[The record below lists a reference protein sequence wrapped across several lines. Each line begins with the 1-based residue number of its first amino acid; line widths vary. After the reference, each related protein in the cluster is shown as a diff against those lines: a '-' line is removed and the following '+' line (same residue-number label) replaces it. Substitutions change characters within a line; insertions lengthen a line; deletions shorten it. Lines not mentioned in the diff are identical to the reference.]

1 MEDLLVADEQQVF
14 LNLKSAKS
22 RFAQRQRKIDQV
34 LAIREGRWND
44 VAPGLFPEDIPEPMI
59 ANFIDVAGKATAE
72 AIAPLPSITCSN
84 PNMATDA
91 ARKAADKRTK
101 IAQHFVQH
109 SALGDQQTMAGDHI
123 DSYGVTA
130 YSVHPDFETKTPCVY
145 VESAIGALYQLDR
158 KGKTSWFARCFRRY
172 TDELMYEFPD
182 YAEVFRDYISKGVST
197 VEVTQYFGPDED
209 MLLVTEGSMVLKR
222 VPNPLKRCRVRVV
235 EAPKTN
241 ELPRGS
247 YDDVVWVQLARAK
260 FGALTMRIAQD
271 VADAPTVVPKD
282 LQDLEVGPGS
292 IIQTD
297 TPNLVRKVDM
307 SVPNQPFAELQNLQQ
322 EMRTGARYSE
332 LRDGNTDAS
341 IITGKGVQALS
352 AGYDGHIKTLQG
364 RLAAGLSDA
373 LEMCFELD
381 QILWPDLEKSVNG
394 LQDGAPFELK
404 YKPSRDIAGNF
415 KVSVSYGLTA
425 GLDPNRA
432 LVYLLQLQTSGDI
445 SRDTVM
451 RQLPF
456 DIDVTAEQKKI
467 DVERVRD
474 SISMSMASLAQAIP
488 MMASQGGDPTE
499 ILVKMSA
506 YAQALQKGDSP
517 EDAAAKAFPP
527 PPPAPPAPEG
537 APPGAPPGPPG
548 AEGAPPEG
556 GAPMGAPG
564 GEMGGGGGPQDLLM
578 ALAGTGPTGSPNL
591 SFGVSKRRPV

>member
-1 MEDLLVADEQQVF
+1 MTDINQVF
-14 LNLKSAKS
+14 LSIKSAKT
-22 RFAQRQRKIDQV
+22 RFAARQRKIDQV

-59 ANFIDVAGKATAE
+59 ANFIDVAAKSTAE
-72 AIAPLPSITCSN
+72 SIAPLPSVTCSN

-101 IAQHFVQH
+101 IAQHYVQH
-109 SALGDQQTMAGDHI
+109 SALGDQQTIAGDHI
-123 DSYGVTA
+123 DSYGSTA
-130 YSVHPDFETKTPCVY
+130 YSVHPDFEAKTACIY
-145 VESAIGALYQLDR
+145 VESAIGAYYLLDR
-158 KGKTSWFARCFRRY
+158 KGKTVWYARCFRRN

-182 YAEVFRDYISKGVST
+182 YEAVFVDYLSNGITS
-197 VEVTQYFGPDED
+197 VEVIQYFGADED
-209 MLLVTEGSMVLKR
+209 MLLVSDGSIVLKR
-222 VPNPLKRCRVRVV
+222 IPNPLKRCRVRVV

-241 ELPRGS
+241 ELPRGT
-247 YDDVVWVQLARAK
+247 YDDVVWVQMARSK

-271 VADAPTVVPKD
+271 VADAPMVVPKD
-282 LQDLEVGPGS
+282 LQDLETGPGA

-307 SVPNQPFAELQNLQQ
+307 SVPSQPFAELQNLQQ
-322 EMRTGARYSE
+322 EMRIGARYSE

-352 AGYDGHIKTLQG
+352 AGYDNHIKTLQG

-381 QILWPDLEKSVNG
+381 EKLWPNLEKSVNG

-404 YKPSRDIAGNF
+404 YKPSRDIAGNY

-467 DVERVRD
+467 DVEKVRD

-499 ILVKMSA
+499 ILTKMSA
-506 YAQALQKGDSP
+506 YALALQKGDSV
-517 EDAAAKAFPP
+517 EDAASKAFPP

-537 APPGAPPGPPG
+537 GMPPEAGGPGAPPGPD
-548 AEGAPPEG
+548 GAPQDPL
-556 GAPMGAPG
+556 AAL
-564 GEMGGGGGPQDLLM
+564 GGGGGGGAPQGGGSPDLLQ
-578 ALAGTGPTGSPNL
+578 ALAGTGPSGAPNL
-591 SFGVSKRRPV
+591 SFAVSKRRAV

>member
-1 MEDLLVADEQQVF
+1 MTDEQQVF
-14 LNLKSAKS
+14 LNIKSAKT
-22 RFAQRQRKIDQV
+22 RFAARQRKIDQV

-44 VAPGLFPEDIPEPMI
+44 VAPGMFPEDIPEPMV
-59 ANFIDVAGKATAE
+59 ANFIDVAAKATAE

-84 PNMATDA
+84 PNMSTDA

-101 IAQHFVQH
+101 IAQHYVQH
-109 SALGDQQTMAGDHI
+109 SALGDQQSLAGDHI
-123 DSYGVTA
+123 DSCGFTA
-130 YSVHPDFETKTPCVY
+130 YSVHPDFEAKAPCIY
-145 VESAIGALYQLDR
+145 VESAIGAIYQLDR
-158 KGKTSWFARCFRRY
+158 KGKTAWFARYFRRY
-172 TDELMYEFPD
+172 VDELAYEFPD
-182 YAEVFRDYISKGVST
+182 YAEVFRGMKSNGIST
-197 VEVTQYFGPDED
+197 VEMVQYFGPDED
-209 MLLVTEGSMVLKR
+209 MLLVTDGSIVLKR
-222 VPNPLKRCRVRVV
+222 IPNPLNRCRVRVV

-247 YDDVVWVQLARAK
+247 YDDVVWVQMARAK

-282 LQDLEVGPGS
+282 LQDLEVGPGA

-307 SVPNQPFAELQNLQQ
+307 SVPSQPFAELQNLQQ
-322 EMRTGARYSE
+322 EMRTGARFSE
-332 LRDGNTDAS
+332 LREGNTDAS

-381 QILWPDLEKSVNG
+381 QKLWPDLEKSVNG

-467 DVERVRD
+467 DVEKVRD

-488 MMASQGGDPTE
+488 MMASQGGDPTQ

-506 YAQALQKGDSP
+506 YALALQKGDSV
-517 EDAAAKAFPP
+517 EEAAAKAFPP
-527 PPPAPPAPEG
+527 PPDEPEAVDNPQEEAAEG
-537 APPGAPPGPPG
+537 AAPPGAPPGAGGPP
-548 AEGAPPEG
+548 APP
-556 GAPMGAPG
+556 
-564 GEMGGGGGPQDLLM
+564 GGGGMAPQGGGGLADLLM
-578 ALAGTGPTGSPNL
+578 STVGTTPSGNPNL
-591 SFGVSKRRPV
+591 GLVASRRRPI